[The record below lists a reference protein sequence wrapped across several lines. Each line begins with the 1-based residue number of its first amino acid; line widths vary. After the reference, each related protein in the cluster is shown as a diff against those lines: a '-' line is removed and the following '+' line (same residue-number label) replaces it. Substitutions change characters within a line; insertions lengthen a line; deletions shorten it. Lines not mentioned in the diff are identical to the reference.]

1 MLKTAG
7 ATLGVPV
14 GDSKLRYW
22 FSVAVVLL
30 IMWLLV
36 PKLSVIPM
44 ALADFVAPYIPMRLA
59 PLNWA
64 LCLVLIAVCQ
74 GPLLMPK
81 YVSIPLNVLWAASV
95 LFLLASWR
103 FHPFFSPIISVVG
116 YIELNWLIPLWEA
129 QLHK

>member
-1 MLKTAG
+1 MLITAG
-7 ATLGVPV
+7 TTLGVSV
-14 GDSKLRYW
+14 GESKLRDW
-22 FSVAVVLL
+22 FSVAVILL
-30 IMWLLV
+30 IMWFLV
-36 PKLSVIPM
+36 PKLAVI
-44 ALADFVAPYIPMRLA
+44 ALANFVAPYIPMRLA

-64 LCLVLIAVCQ
+64 LCLVLIAICQ
-74 GPLLMPK
+74 GPLLIPK